1 MTPAGRRARIALLA
15 AVALAAGVIALLAP
29 PVRQD
34 LTYHDFAD
42 HRVVLG
48 LPHGLNVL
56 SNVGFLV
63 AGAWTLARAGRAAL
77 PGWER
82 VAGIVFGVGLLLT
95 GLGSAWY
102 HAAPSNVSLVWDRLP
117 LSALFPT
124 VFAVVIGDRVSVA
137 AGRALLAPLA
147 LGAVASVLWWQA
159 TDDLRAYALAQFLP
173 ILLIPLMLILLPGRR
188 PAVPLVWGIALYAIG
203 KLTEVT
209 DKALFALGGLVSGH
223 TLKHLLAAAAATMIG
238 CWLIPSGADG
248 PKANG
253 ASARRGRSDP
263 SVPARRPRVQA

>member
-1 MTPAGRRARIALLA
+1 MTPAARRARIASLA
-15 AVALAAGVIALLAP
+15 AVALAAGVIALLVP

-34 LTYHDFAD
+34 LAYHDFAD

-48 LPHGLNVL
+48 LPYGLNVL
-56 SNVGFLV
+56 SNVGFLA
-63 AGAWTLARAGRAAL
+63 AGAWALARVGRAAL

-159 TDDLRAYALAQFLP
+159 TDDLRAYGLAQFLP
-173 ILLIPLMLILLPGRR
+173 MLLIPLMLMLLPGRR
-188 PAVPLVWGIALYAIG
+188 PAAPLVWGIVLYAIG

-209 DKALFALGGLVSGH
+209 DRAVFALGGLVSGH
-223 TLKHLLAAAAATMIG
+223 TLKHLLAAAAATMIA
-238 CWLIPSGADG
+238 CWLIPERTDALMDTEATLGVRD
-248 PKANG
+248 
-253 ASARRGRSDP
+253 RGGSP
-263 SVPARRPRVQA
+263 